1 MFQCFPSSSCLFLE
15 SFCSSEN
22 AVGFGGLLLSFKD
35 VMHLEQVQRFFTKR
49 IQCLPFNIATSAAYG
64 LLGYRP
70 IQQELDLR
78 KLT

>member
-1 MFQCFPSSSCLFLE
+1 MFQCFPSSSCTSLE
-15 SFCSSEN
+15 SLCSSEN
-22 AVGFGGLLLSFKD
+22 AVGFRGLLSFKD

-49 IQCLPFNIATSAAYG
+49 IHCLPFNIATSTDYG
-64 LLGYRP
+64 LLGIRP